1 MEYSRLG
8 KTGIKVSRVGLGTWQ
23 FSEFW
28 GVTEYSRAKSI
39 IEAALQEGI
48 NLIDTAYLYG
58 RGVSEE
64 FVGRALKELGV
75 GRDEVVIASK
85 IPGELLGRDDVFRA
99 VEISLRRLGLES
111 IDVMQVHW
119 PPIWRHVPIC
129 EYARALERLV
139 YLGKIGH
146 IGLSNHPTPLV
157 EAFRSCLSRVDVEV
171 MQYRFNLV
179 EREAEQEIIPLAE
192 KLGATFLAWSPLA
205 KGAVLGKYTLED
217 VRRDERLRSRDAVY
231 HPENYQQILELAEAI
246 KRLAEKYGRTPSQV
260 ALNWIISYSE
270 NTIPIPGAKSP
281 EQARENAGAAGWR
294 LGYDDWRML
303 DTISRRIRISYA
315 LG

>member
-28 GVTEYSRAKSI
+28 GVTDYAAAKSI
-39 IEAALQEGI
+39 IEAAVEAGI

-64 FVGRALKELGV
+64 FVGRALRDIGV
-75 GRDEVVIASK
+75 ARGEVVIASK
-85 IPGELLGRDDVFRA
+85 IPGELLGRDDVFKA
-99 VEISLRRLGLES
+99 VEISLRRLGVDS

-119 PPIWRHVPIC
+119 PPIWRHVPAC

-139 YLGKIGH
+139 ALGRIGYV
-146 IGLSNHPTPLV
+146 GLSNHPPPMV
-157 EAFRSCLSRVDVEV
+157 EAFRSCLSRIDVEV

-192 KLGATFLAWSPLA
+192 KLGASLLTWSPLA
-205 KGAVLGKYTLED
+205 KGAVLGKYSLEE
-217 VRRDERLRSRDAVY
+217 VRSDEKLRSRDAVY
-231 HPENYQQILELAEAI
+231 HPENYAQILEIAGALKSLAE
-246 KRLAEKYGRTPSQV
+246 RYGKTPSQV
-260 ALNWIISYSE
+260 ALNWIIGYSE

-294 LGYDDWRML
+294 LSYGDWRLL
-303 DTISRRIRISYA
+303 DRISRKVRISYA